1 MQQKERCGETE
12 TETVTE
18 TDLIVVT
25 GGYFTVILYD
35 YKIFSKKGLYV
46 CVTRLPSFDVVVK
59 S

>member
-1 MQQKERCGETE
+1 MQQKERCGE